1 MTPEQLK
8 DEEEQLRSQVNQL
21 SNDTRKTFYQQQQ
34 QRIKD
39 PDTYAVLNWF
49 FVAGLHHFYLANYP
63 RGMVN
68 LTLMLIGLLL
78 IERVGLLLI
87 LLVFLIELPQLFKSQ
102 QIVHAYNNRV
112 MKTLLQELQESN
124 KLSSS

>member
-1 MTPEQLK
+1 MFNIEQQSLFK
-8 DEEEQLRSQVNQL
+8 LNL
-21 SNDTRKTFYQQQQ
+21 LI

-63 RGMVN
+63 RGVVN
-68 LTLMLIGLLL
+68 LTLMLIGLLW
-78 IERVGLLLI
+78 IESVGLLLI

-112 MKTLLQELQESN
+112 MKTLLHELQESN